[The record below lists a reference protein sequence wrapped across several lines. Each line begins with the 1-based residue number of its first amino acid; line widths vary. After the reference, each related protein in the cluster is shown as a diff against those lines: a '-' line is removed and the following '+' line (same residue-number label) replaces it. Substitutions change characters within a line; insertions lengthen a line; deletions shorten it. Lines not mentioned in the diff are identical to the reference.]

1 LIEENQVR
9 QSNENNDEVI
19 EEILCHSR
27 KANKLIQNFV
37 KREEVLKSVSYLMCH
52 CYNFHS
58 NHLNLDTIK
67 Y

>member
-1 LIEENQVR
+1 MIKENQVT
-9 QSNENNDEVI
+9 QSNENYDEVI

-27 KANKLIQNFV
+27 NANKLIQNFV